1 MYTYVGII
9 VHHKYTYI
17 YILELTSNCS
27 YKVVPQFG
35 TAMLSN

>member
-17 YILELTSNCS
+17 YIGINQQLQLQGGAPVR
-27 YKVVPQFG
+27 YRYAF
-35 TAMLSN
+35 